1 MSGGI
6 RLKSFDFFGRTFQAA
21 MLPRVS
27 CRTQTPQWKS
37 APSRVRPPSSPNEGR
52 RLRPEPNRHFPPW
65 VAGRFAPSILIY
77 LDDSVRVRPSVR
89 PSVLF
94 PPSHPP
100 FFPSISPQ
108 PLRRC
113 PRDRASHAIR
123 GRKNDPTP
131 TDGRTDGRTVGW
143 TAGERNME
151 RSPEVRSSGRDR
163 ERGGDGGGKAGL
175 SDGHQ

>member
-1 MSGGI
+1 MS
-6 RLKSFDFFGRTFQAA
+6 LSEGRTG
-21 MLPRVS
+21 S
-27 CRTQTPQWKS
+27 HQTPLRQRER
-37 APSRVRPPSSPNEGR
+37 APLARASRRPASLLLGPYSHEGRR

-131 TDGRTDGRTVGW
+131 TNGRTDGRTVGW